1 MTTLTLRRLRLLA
14 LRALYCTS
22 RPRPHG
28 GRTAP
33 RHCTSP
39 CCGERP
45 LHTVPRPRTGRD
57 G

>member
-33 RHCTSP
+33 RHCPSP
-39 CCGERP
+39 CGERP
-45 LHTVPRPRTGRD
+45 LHPVPRTRTGRD